1 MGFWL
6 RRVKD
11 LARGAGVGGTGHRGE
26 SLGRGEKFFG
36 ESWKEAEKVEK
47 EGVYRTGEG
56 RLLRV

>member
-1 MGFWL
+1 M

-36 ESWKEAEKVEK
+36 ESWKEPEKVEK